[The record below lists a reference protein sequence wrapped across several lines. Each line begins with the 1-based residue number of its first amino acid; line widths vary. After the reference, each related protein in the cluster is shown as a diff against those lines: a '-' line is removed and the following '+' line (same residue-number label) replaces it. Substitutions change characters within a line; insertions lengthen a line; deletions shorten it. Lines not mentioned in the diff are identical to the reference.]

1 MITAFG
7 VRFKSDIGANI
18 IAVFGSF
25 CDTVVSDLII
35 EDAVILGGNMTG
47 DTGKLFA
54 ASCVELGSIA
64 CGGFGIVCHVAAKKT
79 KDPYVLAFMGICNV
93 LDFSCVGT
101 ALGMS
106 KSPVVLFGG
115 VWLTC
120 GDL

>member
-1 MITAFG
+1 MITAFV

-47 DTGKLFA
+47 DTSKLFA

-64 CGGFGIVCHVAAKKT
+64 CRGFGIVYHIAAKKA

-93 LDFSCVGT
+93 LDFFV
-101 ALGMS
+101 
-106 KSPVVLFGG
+106 
-115 VWLTC
+115 C
-120 GDL
+120 GDRVGDE